1 MRTLML
7 FDLSESPPPDQC
19 AEAYAEDMKAEE
31 WESEAGVFSALRAA
45 GHEVRLFGVYDDF
58 HILLDEIRLNRP
70 DVVFNLAEAFAGDR
84 ARETNVA
91 SLLELLGLPF
101 TGADSKALQLC
112 KDKALASVLVAH
124 AGVRVPRFEVSTVAQ
139 PLSASKLRELGY
151 PAFVK
156 PAALESST
164 GISQDSFV
172 ENERE
177 AAARIRFVHDRL
189 NEDAVIAEY
198 IEGRE
203 LYVSVLGNWDGG
215 RLEVFPTRELFF
227 AEVPEGD
234 PKIATFKAKW
244 DDAYRKKWGI
254 KNGFARGLSAEL
266 EDRLADTGRRIFR
279 ALQIRGYARIDLRL
293 TPADELVF
301 LEANPNPSIARDDDF
316 AQAALKSGLTYEK
329 LIARII
335 KLSEA

>member
-1 MRTLML
+1 ML
-7 FDLSESPPPDQC
+7 FDLAQRPPEQQDL
-19 AEAYAEDMKAEE
+19 AAYAEDMKAEE
-31 WESEAGVFSALRAA
+31 WESEAGVLSALRAA
-45 GHEVRLFGVYDDF
+45 GHEVRLFGVFDDF
-58 HILLDEIRLNRP
+58 HILLDEIRNHRP

-84 ARETNVA
+84 SRETNVV
-91 SLLELLGLPF
+91 SLLELLGLQF

-112 KDKALASVLVAH
+112 KDKALASVIVAH
-124 AGVRVPRFEVSTVAQ
+124 AGVRVPRFAVSNRAH
-139 PLSASKLRELGY
+139 PLSVHKLKEFEY

-172 ENERE
+172 ENDRD
-177 AAARIRFVHDRL
+177 AAARIRFTHESL
-189 NEDAVIAEY
+189 EQDAVIAEY

-203 LYVSVLGNWDGG
+203 LYVSVLGNWDSG
-215 RLEVFPTRELFF
+215 RIEVFPARELFF
-227 AEVPEGD
+227 AEVPDGD

-254 KNGFARGLSAEL
+254 TNGFAHELSAAL
-266 EDRLADTGRRIFR
+266 EAELADSGRRIFR
-279 ALQIRGYARIDLRL
+279 ALQIRGYARLDLRL
-293 TPADELVF
+293 TPSGELVF

-316 AQAALKSGLTYEK
+316 AQSALKAGVSYEK